1 MANSSGGTP
10 MARWR
15 WRCPVPRTLFGFP
28 RRARGICV
36 RGWRG
41 SAASS
46 PGDGRSILR
55 RASGAAIRTTS
66 RSSWL
71 RTRSRQARAV
81 VGDKCV
87 GVGAADIVRQ
97 CLAAG
102 LLDEIVVNLVP
113 VLLGKGMR
121 FFDQFAAAP
130 IALDTPRV
138 VEGTGVTHL
147 YYRVRPR

>member
-1 MANSSGGTP
+1 
-10 MARWR
+10 
-15 WRCPVPRTLFGFP
+15 
-28 RRARGICV
+28 
-36 RGWRG
+36 
-41 SAASS
+41 
-46 PGDGRSILR
+46 
-55 RASGAAIRTTS
+55 
-66 RSSWL
+66 
-71 RTRSRQARAV
+71 
-81 VGDKCV
+81 
-87 GVGAADIVRQ
+87 VRQ